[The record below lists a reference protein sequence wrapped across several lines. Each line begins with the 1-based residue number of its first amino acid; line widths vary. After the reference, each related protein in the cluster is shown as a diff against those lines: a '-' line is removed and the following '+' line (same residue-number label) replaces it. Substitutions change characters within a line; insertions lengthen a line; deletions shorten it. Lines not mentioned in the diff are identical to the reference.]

1 MARIMA
7 EPVASRPVAF
17 HVEISAG
24 INHARAFNL
33 SEAVVQRS
41 IVDAWLDRRAVEL
54 GDRKWLPEES
64 ELRILEGP
72 VLSNAEL
79 NFGQGWSNAQRRGE
93 VVTERLLDAAVQARR
108 EGTAGPAAIVIET
121 DSAVQAL
128 AGLVSGQRSQS
139 VGLDEVK
146 ARLESGDPSVAAVIL
161 VVQRSATEAERP

>member
-1 MARIMA
+1 M
-7 EPVASRPVAF
+7 AF

-33 SEAVVQRS
+33 SEDVLQRS
-41 IVDAWLDRRAVEL
+41 IVDPWIDKRTIEL
-54 GDRKWLPEES
+54 GDRKWVPAES

-72 VLSNAEL
+72 ELSNPEL
-79 NFGQGWSNAQRRGE
+79 SFGQAWANAERRGE
-93 VVTERLLDAAVQARR
+93 FVTGRLLDEAVQARR

-128 AGLVSGQRSQS
+128 AGLVSGKQSQS
-139 VGLDEVK
+139 VDLETVK

-161 VVQRSATEAERP
+161 VVERRA

>member
-1 MARIMA
+1 MAY
-7 EPVASRPVAF
+7 

-41 IVDAWLDRRAVEL
+41 IVAAWLDKRPIEL
-54 GDRKWLPEES
+54 GDRKWAPEES

-72 VLSNAEL
+72 ELGDPEL

-93 VVTERLLDAAVQARR
+93 WVTERLLDEAVQARR

-128 AGLVSGQRSQS
+128 AGLVAGQRTQS
-139 VGLDEVK
+139 VDLDAVRARLDE
-146 ARLESGDPSVAAVIL
+146 GDPTVAAVIL
-161 VVQRSATEAERP
+161 VVQNPT

>member
-1 MARIMA
+1 M
-7 EPVASRPVAF
+7 AF
-17 HVEISAG
+17 HVEISTG
-24 INHARAFNL
+24 LNHARAFNL
-33 SEAVVQRS
+33 SEDVVQRS
-41 IVDAWLDRRAVEL
+41 IVAPWLEKRPIEL
-54 GDRKWLPEES
+54 GDRKWAPEES

-72 VLSNAEL
+72 ELSNPEL

-93 VVTERLLDAAVQARR
+93 FVTERLLDAAVQARR

-146 ARLESGDPSVAAVIL
+146 ARLEDGDPSVAAVIL
-161 VVQRSATEAERP
+161 VVQRPAADG